1 MTGFTTKINL
11 LQDSIFIK
19 ELKVKHFK
27 VLLKTLLGDEPNT
40 EDVFNNLISILT
52 DTTQLTLNEL
62 KNISVIDF
70 LLIVIN
76 LRCISIGGSIQLEI
90 IDKTNTKITLD
101 LNKVIQT
108 LQQAFNINFIQTIES
123 IKIEYQLLS
132 IYDFLFLN
140 ELTDELLI
148 LKSYIK
154 KIHLTNNEYIEI
166 SKLNDKEFLEVLK
179 AFPANYSSLIFK
191 HFTEL
196 IQKFNQINLLKHFS
210 DKNLSLYLNQ
220 NTFTFILQI
229 LFSKNLLPLYEN
241 IFALAKFAN
250 ISPEY
255 IEECTPGEYTIFV
268 KLLERILKEQ
278 NAQQQPSNTLP
289 PINNDNPNFM

>member
-1 MTGFTTKINL
+1 MAGFTTKIDL
-11 LQDSIFIK
+11 LQDSIFIE

-27 VLLKTLLGDEPNT
+27 TLLKTLLGDEPSI
-40 EDVFNNLISILT
+40 EDVFSNLINVLT
-52 DTTQLTLNEL
+52 DTTQYTKSEL
-62 KNISVIDF
+62 KNLSVIDF
-70 LLIVIN
+70 LLIVLH
-76 LRCISIGGSIQLEI
+76 LRCISIGSGIQLEI
-90 IDKTNTKITLD
+90 IDKTNTKIILD
-101 LNKVIQT
+101 LYNVIQT
-108 LQQAFNINFIQTIES
+108 LKNSLNFNYIQTIEK

-132 IYDFLFLN
+132 IKDFLFLN
-140 ELTDELLI
+140 ETNNDLL
-148 LKSYIK
+148 LFKSYIK
-154 KIHLTNNEYIEI
+154 KIYLNESSYIDVD
-166 SKLNDKEFLEVLK
+166 KLQDNDFLNIFK
-179 AFPANYSSLIFK
+179 ALPANYSSIMFK
-191 HFTEL
+191 HITDL
-196 IQKFNQINLLKHFS
+196 VQQFNQINLLSHLT

-250 ISPEY
+250 MSPEY

-278 NAQQQPSNTLP
+278 NAQQQASNTLP